1 MLARAS
7 RQDETARPPS
17 DINEETRATEQWT
30 NLKRLRDAAN
40 ARGSA
45 EAMREYLS
53 AISPA
58 MILSHAERLASLVEG
73 TPAYTQCVELT
84 TRDVEN

>member
-1 MLARAS
+1 MLA
-7 RQDETARPPS
+7 P
-17 DINEETRATEQWT
+17 TRRHATEQRT
-30 NLKRLRDAAN
+30 NLKRLAAH

-73 TPAYTQCVELT
+73 TPAYTQCVKLT
-84 TRDVEN
+84 ARDIEN

>member
-1 MLARAS
+1 V

-17 DINEETRATEQWT
+17 NIDEETRATEQRT
-30 NLKRLRDAAN
+30 NLKRLRDPAH

-45 EAMREYLS
+45 EAMREYVN

-58 MILSHAERLASLVEG
+58 MRLASLVES
-73 TPAYTQCVELT
+73 TPAYT
-84 TRDVEN
+84 